1 MDIFDSAWVLLK
13 SNTLPLKPEIIQ
25 YETDPKSW
33 SRYKQTGGI
42 ARRAREKMMDE
53 SQAERHH
60 DQGETDIMNQN
71 LAGGI
76 DDEMTFEPAYDA
88 TYDYTQHLA
97 RKSEHLI
104 DDAINFLKATRES
117 RKNSPARKRKQAAGM
132 TDRSQATSNLMSD
145 AERAAVRAQKRRK
158 DKPNKTSMLFDRQ
171 NRGVI
176 AREAMRRKKHSE
188 REKRREVAARA
199 KGETYEMKPYV
210 SPDERKGRGVV
221 LPDSDKTFN
230 IREGGRNFTM
240 NEAGMKRSIDAARNK
255 AAKTR
260 NKLAQREYQPPTSG
274 KCENKTCADGN
285 PPLQNAWER
294 KFGICGQCMEDEGM
308 HTSEID
314 YDRDKLLH
322 MEEYFGGPE
331 ATFTGLNQEERK
343 KLGGLFADKGRLN
356 FRNQQEMDDYITSNY
371 PEVSEKEKQ
380 GLVAE
385 LGRQAQIKEQ
395 EGKKLYPS
403 LYDDKKM
410 NTFFDRQELERSTQ
424 QEGEQRE
431 VLSNRQNL
439 MRQILAN
446 QGKGMGSSEKT
457 NLQAI
462 ANNPQMY
469 QNINYPFAG
478 QETIN
483 RENAQRA
490 AQQQRTNLLQQLGN
504 LTEEQ
509 KQALRDQMPGEEGQ
523 DGQ

>member
-1 MDIFDSAWVLLK
+1 
-13 SNTLPLKPEIIQ
+13 
-25 YETDPKSW
+25 
-33 SRYKQTGGI
+33 
-42 ARRAREKMMDE
+42 
-53 SQAERHH
+53 
-60 DQGETDIMNQN
+60 
-71 LAGGI
+71 
-76 DDEMTFEPAYDA
+76 
-88 TYDYTQHLA
+88 
-97 RKSEHLI
+97 
-104 DDAINFLKATRES
+104 
-117 RKNSPARKRKQAAGM
+117 M

-145 AERAAVRAQKRRK
+145 ADRAAVRAQKRRK
-158 DKPNKTSMLFDRQ
+158 VDPKKKVMLLDRQ

-176 AREAMRRKKHSE
+176 PREAMRRNRHAVSEEKK
-188 REKRREVAARA
+188 RKAAEA
-199 KGETYEMKPYV
+199 KGETYEMKPYI
-210 SPDERKGRGVV
+210 SPDERKGRGTV

-230 IREGGRNFTM
+230 IREGGRNFTI
-240 NEAGMKRSIDAARNK
+240 NEAGMKRSIDAARDK
-255 AAKTR
+255 ASKTR

-331 ATFTGLNQEERK
+331 AMFTGLNEEQRK
-343 KLGGLFADKGRLN
+343 KLGGVLSADGSLA
-356 FRNQQEMDDYITSNY
+356 FRNQQEMNDYITSNY
-371 PEVSEKEKQ
+371 PEISEKEKQ
-380 GLVAE
+380 GLVTE

-410 NTFFDRQELERSTQ
+410 GSFFDRQELERSTQ

>member
-1 MDIFDSAWVLLK
+1 VDIFNSAWV
-13 SNTLPLKPEIIQ
+13 
-25 YETDPKSW
+25 
-33 SRYKQTGGI
+33 
-42 ARRAREKMMDE
+42 
-53 SQAERHH
+53 
-60 DQGETDIMNQN
+60 
-71 LAGGI
+71 
-76 DDEMTFEPAYDA
+76 
-88 TYDYTQHLA
+88 
-97 RKSEHLI
+97 
-104 DDAINFLKATRES
+104 FLKATRES

-145 AERAAVRAQKRRK
+145 ADRAAVRAQKRRK
-158 DKPNKTSMLFDRQ
+158 VDPKKKVMLLDRQ

-176 AREAMRRKKHSE
+176 PREAMRRNRHAVSEEKK
-188 REKRREVAARA
+188 RKAAEA
-199 KGETYEMKPYV
+199 KGETYEMKPYI
-210 SPDERKGRGVV
+210 SPDERKGRGTV

-230 IREGGRNFTM
+230 IREGGRNFTI
-240 NEAGMKRSIDAARNK
+240 NEAGMKRSIDAARDK
-255 AAKTR
+255 ASKTR

-331 ATFTGLNQEERK
+331 AMFTGLNEEQRK
-343 KLGGLFADKGRLN
+343 KLGGVLSADGSLA
-356 FRNQQEMDDYITSNY
+356 FRNQQEMNDYITSNY
-371 PEVSEKEKQ
+371 PEISEKEKQ
-380 GLVAE
+380 GLVTE

-410 NTFFDRQELERSTQ
+410 GSFFDRQELERSTQ